1 MVFQYLTI
9 DLGNRGAEIK
19 LNPSKIRHVQVLR
32 LTSVWFLALVL
43 MLSPLYA
50 KGESRAKLPFYECFE
65 QVARDFSL
73 DPGWLTAISIV
84 ESSLNPKAVSSSN
97 AIGLMQIKWPITA
110 KHLGAESKE
119 SLFSP
124 CLNIRLGGKYLRE
137 LLDKYDEDRTLAASA
152 YRIGPTALSRSKEK
166 PQVVIDYL
174 QKIDSQLEI
183 FATKR
188 TPVASVEPIK
198 AKPVISQ
205 LETYVKSSAP
215 KNLENIVSVPSPD
228 SSEDIKNTTPIPS
241 RLCDIQ
247 RLQVATL
254 STHNPAEREKSFFS
268 WLKRNAPYC
277 ETKDLILIQ
286 NQVAIWLGAGD
297 TRRIRDMIMARLES
311 KT

>member
-1 MVFQYLTI
+1 M
-9 DLGNRGAEIK
+9 
-19 LNPSKIRHVQVLR
+19 R
-32 LTSVWFLALVL
+32 LLALVL
-43 MLSPLYA
+43 ILTPLYA

-84 ESSLNPKAVSSSN
+84 ESSLNPNAVSSSN

-137 LLDKYDEDRTLAASA
+137 LLDKYDEDKTLAASA

-174 QKIDSQLEI
+174 QKIESQLEI
-183 FATKR
+183 FAATR
-188 TPVASVEPIK
+188 TPVVSVEPIK
-198 AKPVISQ
+198 PQSVISQ
-205 LETYVKSSAP
+205 LETYAESNAPENLDNRVSASSP
-215 KNLENIVSVPSPD
+215 GSGD
-228 SSEDIKNTTPIPS
+228 DIKNITPIPS
-241 RLCDIQ
+241 ELCDIQ
-247 RLQVATL
+247 RLQIATL
-254 STHNPAEREKSFFS
+254 STHNPADREQSFFL
-268 WLKRNAPYC
+268 WMRRNAQYC
-277 ETKDLILIQ
+277 ETKDLILIR

-297 TRRIRDMIMARLES
+297 TRRIREMIMASLKS